1 MADITTTI
9 DPEQRPEPDKPVRL
23 NRKTVLTVGATGIAV
38 LFLGLN
44 LGLRGFS
51 REAATPTGAINENLL
66 ATPKPATAMP
76 NLTYADVTQPKTPDP
91 VLPREE
97 ILPNPEPPR
106 QSGTSRSSGPND
118 DQLAAWTSPLFPPSA
133 QALRQVQPQAPVGS
147 AVDSALAKLADIKL
161 PTPQDLFPGHQPSA
175 AERNESFLKG
185 SVDSEFY
192 VQQVLQGP
200 VSPYEIKAGSIIPAA
215 LITGLNSDLP
225 GQIVGQVTQPV
236 YDTVTGQHL
245 LIPQGTK
252 IVGRYNADIGYGQD
266 RLQIAW
272 DRLIMPNGNSIG
284 LESMVGI
291 DKTGAA
297 GLEDQVDY
305 HIPGLVGAVLLSSI
319 IGAGAN
325 LATDSSADG
334 SFIDD
339 IGDAAAQQAAF
350 VGSDIVRRQLDI
362 QPTITVRPGF
372 RLNILVGKD
381 MVLERYR

>member
-1 MADITTTI
+1 MADTTI
-9 DPEQRPEPDKPVRL
+9 DIDAEQRPEPESPVRL
-23 NRKTVLTVGATGIAV
+23 NRKTVLTVGTTGIAV

-44 LGLRGFS
+44 LGLRSFS
-51 REAATPTGAINENLL
+51 REAETPTGPINENLL

-76 NLTYADVTQPKTPDP
+76 NLTYADVTQPKVPAPVPPKETLPD
-91 VLPREE
+91 
-97 ILPNPEPPR
+97 PEPPR
-106 QSGTSRSSGPND
+106 QSGTSRSSGPNEE
-118 DQLAAWTSPLFPPSA
+118 QLAAWSSPLFPPSA
-133 QALRQVQPQAPVGS
+133 QALRQVQPQAAPDS
-147 AVDSALAKLADIKL
+147 ALDSALAKLTDIKL
-161 PTPQDLFPGHQPSA
+161 PTPQDLFPGSQPSA
-175 AERNESFLKG
+175 TERNEAFLATG
-185 SVDSEFY
+185 VDDDAY
-192 VQQVLQGP
+192 LQQSLQKP
-200 VSPYEIKAGSIIPAA
+200 ISPYEIKAGSIIPAA

-225 GQIVGQVTQPV
+225 GQIVGQVTEPV

-266 RLQIAW
+266 RLQIVW

-284 LESMVGI
+284 LESMVGT
-291 DKTGAA
+291 DKAGAA

-339 IGDAAAQQAAF
+339 LGDAAAQQAAS

-381 MVLERYR
+381 IVLEPYR